1 MASHYEK
8 LIPESSKAYKDN
20 GNTTGSYRWKAN
32 VWKESLDQTDS
43 DSDSSSSGQYGS
55 TDVKSIDESDTSSE
69 SSESSI
75 VWLPHIEPDGRLF
88 YTDVVSERYL
98 TKKDEKESV
107 TARARLKKLLKR
119 RRKKKKVKYEDTEFS
134 VLVEVIPVR
143 NRKLSNYCQEYLGI
157 ISEFISSGI
166 PNTRSRITASEPVI
180 VSDLVVGSKLA
191 KEGKIRQG
199 DILKSIGKYPVD
211 HSNIELVLQQLVE
224 PCVLPLSIVRKSGLI
239 LDVFDTQTMRRYT
252 DEGILGF
259 LEFLESCETSLN
271 IFIDYLEK
279 YSCACL
285 LLSVDD
291 VTELSPEYADI
302 FYEFDLYKF
311 FGGKKRETDATTIR
325 GSVLTVG
332 KSFMELFGE
341 KEQCISINI
350 KDVPHIIV
358 QQAWKTHTFVM
369 AMPSNWTSEHYLH
382 SKLSHIKK
390 LLKFMYGSAESALQ
404 FEKEECDWLFTV
416 MFLSVAA
423 VKFCNDCNFSVS
435 KLPCCLLDDME
446 VTFLEESFPVT
457 TPIPKLLKA
466 QLDAVL
472 CNLEACDVSRMV
484 TSDFENDYVIIRGAL
499 IMYKNHLLCTH
510 LPLSITQDIYNYLNL
525 HRILSVVRHSQ
536 VFQIVVWSEVFLGEE
551 PFQNKEPTADNLKW
565 SLLVVVQDHITV
577 CAIFETGSN
586 DEKVDK
592 LYLEPAMVEELELVL
607 NEIEKAGVIN
617 FLEKWFREPEYSG
630 CEFTQKDM
638 FEPLTRKG
646 SSHSVTS
653 MVSTGEIMKDRRNS
667 GIPKKVFEEESSFS
681 DLSIL
686 SDASSKDGTI
696 GSLAERK
703 ALQIIIEEK
712 KKLSYSV
719 GPSVFTT
726 FFALDYGRGIVLG
739 SSEYRSE
746 PLNSCLLDR
755 IKDVCFLIKEEFDS
769 ANEQSDIAQSTSPRE
784 IGRLFTMLLP
794 SEKKKSK
801 KEVSFWVTGRLLKR
815 QCRTLA
821 FVCYEDGTPEDI
833 VEAGLKLAFA
843 M

>member
-1 MASHYEK
+1 MELYA
-8 LIPESSKAYKDN
+8 
-20 GNTTGSYRWKAN
+20 
-32 VWKESLDQTDS
+32 
-43 DSDSSSSGQYGS
+43 
-55 TDVKSIDESDTSSE
+55 
-69 SSESSI
+69 
-75 VWLPHIEPDGRLF
+75 
-88 YTDVVSERYL
+88 
-98 TKKDEKESV
+98 
-107 TARARLKKLLKR
+107 
-119 RRKKKKVKYEDTEFS
+119 
-134 VLVEVIPVR
+134 
-143 NRKLSNYCQEYLGI
+143 
-157 ISEFISSGI
+157 
-166 PNTRSRITASEPVI
+166 
-180 VSDLVVGSKLA
+180 
-191 KEGKIRQG
+191 G

-416 MFLSVAA
+416 VFLSVAA

-565 SLLVVVQDHITV
+565 SLLVVVQ
-577 CAIFETGSN
+577 
-586 DEKVDK
+586 
-592 LYLEPAMVEELELVL
+592 
-607 NEIEKAGVIN
+607 
-617 FLEKWFREPEYSG
+617 
-630 CEFTQKDM
+630 
-638 FEPLTRKG
+638 
-646 SSHSVTS
+646 
-653 MVSTGEIMKDRRNS
+653 
-667 GIPKKVFEEESSFS
+667 
-681 DLSIL
+681 
-686 SDASSKDGTI
+686 
-696 GSLAERK
+696 
-703 ALQIIIEEK
+703 
-712 KKLSYSV
+712 
-719 GPSVFTT
+719 
-726 FFALDYGRGIVLG
+726 
-739 SSEYRSE
+739 
-746 PLNSCLLDR
+746 
-755 IKDVCFLIKEEFDS
+755 
-769 ANEQSDIAQSTSPRE
+769 
-784 IGRLFTMLLP
+784 
-794 SEKKKSK
+794 
-801 KEVSFWVTGRLLKR
+801 VSFFLYFNW
-815 QCRTLA
+815 
-821 FVCYEDGTPEDI
+821 
-833 VEAGLKLAFA
+833 
-843 M
+843 